1 MVNYDTLT
9 DLNLLYDAFRKS
21 KMGVDWKCSI
31 QKYEANVL
39 PEIMKLRRDL
49 LNGKYKQKAFFE
61 FDISER
67 GKHRHI
73 KSLHISDRVLQRA
86 LCDHVLIPVFYKK
99 LIYDN
104 GASVRGKGIEF
115 TRERLVAHLQKYYR
129 KHGNKGY
136 VLLVDFSKF
145 FDSIPHDKL
154 MEMIR
159 ENISDE
165 RLIKLLE
172 DIICTFD
179 EGDKRSLGIGS
190 QVSQIFGI
198 YYPTRIDTYI
208 KVVKGCKYYGRYMD
222 DLYVIHED
230 KAFLKEL
237 LEDIKRLSDEMGL
250 KVNIKKTQI
259 CRIDKGFRFLKLYH
273 FVTNTGKI
281 VRKPCK
287 KNITRERRKLKRMH
301 KNGVMFDDVLESYK
315 SWRGNMLKYNSYK
328 SIMSMDELFNWLYG
342 EELYAERKDFK
353 PKRSKKHNSTAL
365 QCAGRKG
372 NSNKIQLHDSHR

>member
-353 PKRSKKHNSTAL
+353 PKRSKKHNSTAF
-365 QCAGRKG
+365 
-372 NSNKIQLHDSHR
+372 